1 MKVVKSDEKIINKQI
16 DGFNIAITPKS
27 VGNVVEQAIE
37 YRKKNVW
44 NSNNG
49 VVDFN
54 YLPYKNEL
62 NDIAKDLHDNDYK
75 IAILVDVDVDG
86 YTSAAII
93 YKAIKSINNKLNVDV
108 LLPSMKLHGIK
119 ANVDLITKDYNYIF
133 CPDSS
138 ANDLHTIAEL
148 ESNGKTKVV
157 VIDHHILSHEDYLLD
172 NPDKFLIV
180 SNQYQDCE
188 LDKELTGAGMA
199 LLVAKLWKQKYD
211 IELNYDLAAVGQI
224 ADMSDLNDADIYKI
238 VQKGLSNMNNKM
250 LVEFF
255 KDDPELLSV
264 KHLQFSL
271 IPRINAISRI
281 GEHEDRKLIFDA
293 LIDQDEL
300 KPVSVRHKGQD
311 GKFHTE
317 TVQMN
322 VYVRAKR
329 VLDKVKSKQDR
340 LTKKALNDVEW
351 LTSSNDG
358 FNAVIL
364 PKKYDR
370 GIAGLTANRIL
381 GDTKQPT
388 LVLKRNGNK
397 FDGSARFPQ
406 NINGLKLLQSVNAF
420 AAGHEAAFGVGFKED
435 QFDEV
440 SKVINFAAKN
450 APDYVYR
457 VDEALV
463 NELPSVKEIREIY
476 QSSVEFRG
484 AKDQLLIAVLGLK
497 VAKRNIT
504 LKNNWLKITVGDITI
519 NDFNASEDIKNYVN
533 AGFGDK
539 CFSFV
544 ASAGFSFWGK
554 TPAPTLTVEKFV
566 KSDDVKIETTK
577 DNFVF

>member
-1 MKVVKSDEKIINKQI
+1 MKIVKSDEKTINKQI

-27 VGNVVEQAIE
+27 AGDTVQQAIE
-37 YRKKNVW
+37 YRKQNVW
-44 NSNNG
+44 NSYNG

-93 YKAIKSINNKLNVDV
+93 YKAIKSINNKLNIDV

-119 ANVDLITKDYNYIF
+119 ANIDLITKDYNYIF

-148 ESNGKTKVV
+148 ESNGKTKIVV
-157 VIDHHILSHEDYLLD
+157 VDHHILSHEDYLLD

-224 ADMSDLNDADIYKI
+224 ADMSDLNDANVYKI

-271 IPRINAISRI
+271 IPRINAVSRI
-281 GEHEDRKLIFDA
+281 GEHEDRELIFDA
-293 LIDQDEL
+293 LIDKGEL

-317 TVQMN
+317 SVKMD
-322 VYVRAKR
+322 VYGRAKR
-329 VLDKVKSKQDR
+329 TLDKVKAKQDR
-340 LTKKALNDVEW
+340 LTKKTLNDVEW
-351 LTSSNDG
+351 LTSSDDS

-370 GIAGLTANRIL
+370 GIAGLTANKIL
-381 GDTKQPT
+381 GNTKKPT
-388 LVLKRNGNK
+388 LVLKRNGDK
-397 FDGSARFPQ
+397 LEGSGRFPA

-420 AAGHEAAFGVGFKED
+420 AAGHEQAFGVGFTED
-435 QFDEV
+435 KFDEV
-440 SKVINFAAKN
+440 SKVINVASKN
-450 APDYVYR
+450 APNYVYR
-457 VDEALV
+457 LDSAYV
-463 NELPSVKEIREIY
+463 NELPTIKDIREIY
-476 QSSVEFRG
+476 QSSVDFRG
-484 AKDQLLIAVLGLK
+484 AKDEIKIAILGLK
-497 VAKRNIT
+497 VTKKDIT
-504 LKNNWLKITVGDITI
+504 LKNNWLKIKAGDVVI
-519 NDFNASEDIKNYVN
+519 NDFNATDEIKRYVN
-533 AGFGDK
+533 AGFGEK

-544 ASAGFSFWGK
+544 CSAGFNFWTGR
-554 TPAPTLTVEKFV
+554 AVPTLTVEKLTIS
-566 KSDDVKIETTK
+566 KGIDVPVTAENLI
-577 DNFVF
+577 F